1 MRRGSVIPRPVC
13 LLVAS
18 FIAMVVFAGS
28 LDAQRGGRRGGG
40 TQDRAE
46 LEQRVRAQMSRMMK
60 QRLGLTDEQAERLAE
75 VTQSF
80 EGRRRE
86 LARSEQATRRRVE
99 ALMLEGGDDDVE
111 AVELLERMTELRSQE
126 ASLFMDEQVALLEVL
141 TPVQVLRMQ
150 SMRNQL
156 GQRIRA
162 LRRGR
167 GRDPGGMRRPG
178 GLGTGGGMLGPA
190 SLPSGTEPMRA
201 PRGGGRWEH

>member
-167 GRDPGGMRRPG
+167 GRDPGDMRRPG
-178 GLGTGGGMLGPA
+178 GRGMGGSTLGPA
-190 SLPSGTEPMRA
+190 SLPSDIEPMWA